1 MNRTAWIGIS
11 SLLLIAILAV
21 VYYLRKMKTAWIWPV
36 NGRVSSPFGDRIHP
50 VHGTTSYHNGIDIAA
65 PIGTSVVAPM
75 NGEVLSV
82 YENEAG
88 GKQLII
94 QHPNGYRSGYAHLNR
109 VLVRVGEEV
118 MRGEVIAEVGNTG
131 TSTGPHLHFTITNS
145 AGNKVDPQTYL
156 A

>member
-1 MNRTAWIGIS
+1 MNRTTWIGIGS
-11 SLLLIAILAV
+11 VLLIAILVAA
-21 VYYLRKMKTAWIWPV
+21 YYLRKMKSQWIWPV
-36 NGRVSSPFGDRIHP
+36 QGRLTSPFGDRIHP
-50 VHGTTSYHNGIDIAA
+50 VNGTASFHNGIDIAA
-65 PIGTSVVAPM
+65 PIGTSVVAPL

-82 YENEAG
+82 YENSAG

-109 VLVRVGEEV
+109 ILVRVGEEV

-131 TSTGPHLHFTITNS
+131 TSTGPHLHFTLTNS
-145 AGNKVDPQTYL
+145 AGTKVDPQTYL